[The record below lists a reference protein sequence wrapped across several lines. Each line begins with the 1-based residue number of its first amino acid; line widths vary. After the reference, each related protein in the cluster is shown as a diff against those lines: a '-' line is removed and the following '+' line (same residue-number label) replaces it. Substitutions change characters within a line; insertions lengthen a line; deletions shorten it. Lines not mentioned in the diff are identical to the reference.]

1 VAGDGGSFE
10 LAQPRLEGVVTLRDG
25 RRIGFAEF
33 GPAEGRVVLWFHGT
47 PGARRQVPPAVRD
60 AAIERGV
67 RVLALERPGVG
78 ASTAHS
84 YSSILD
90 WTGDVEEVLDQL
102 GIERVGVIGL
112 SGGGPYVLACAYR
125 FPERVVAAAVIG
137 SVAPSRGEDAAEGGV
152 VSLTARFHRLL
163 GALEAPLRI
172 GLWGAVRMLHP
183 FASPI
188 FDLYARLSPSG
199 DQQVFSSPGMKE
211 MFIDDLLRA
220 TRRQCGAVVLD
231 LVLFGQDWG
240 FTPRDIVVPVY
251 FWHGDEDY
259 IVPVAHGEHLAGL
272 VPGAEIHVEVGAAHL
287 ANLTLGLEVLDTL
300 LAHWPADD

>member
-1 VAGDGGSFE
+1 VAGDAGSFE
-10 LAQPRLEGVVTLRDG
+10 LAAPRVERTVTLRDG
-25 RRIGFAEF
+25 RRIGLAEF

-60 AAIERGV
+60 AAFERGV
-67 RVLALERPGVG
+67 RVVSIERPGVG

-90 WTGDVEEVLDQL
+90 WTDDVGEVVDQL
-102 GIERVGVIGL
+102 GIERYGVIGL

-137 SVAPSRGEDAAEGGV
+137 SVAPTRGEDAPEGGV
-152 VSLTARFHRLL
+152 VSLTARFNSLL

-172 GLWGAVRMLHP
+172 GLWGTVRVLHP

-188 FDLYARLSPSG
+188 FDLYARLSPAG
-199 DQQVFSSPGMKE
+199 DQDVFASPGVKE

-220 TRRQCGAVVLD
+220 TRCQCGAVVLD
-231 LVLFGQDWG
+231 LVLFGRDWG

-259 IVPVAHGEHLAGL
+259 IVPVAHGQHLAGL
-272 VPGAEIHVEVGAAHL
+272 VPGAELHVEVGAAHL
-287 ANLTLGLEVLDTL
+287 ANLTLGLEVLDAL
-300 LAHWPADD
+300 LAHWPEDG